1 MKIVHVDKDDYK
13 IVIEEN
19 GHNFEAKI
27 FSTRRP
33 IEYWVDAIEK
43 YIKRHNSILGRIPF
57 YFVPNERV
65 ESINDFHPNYRDIVS
80 REQKYDDSIIERIG
94 YSLNNW
100 SRSEVEVTEQ
110 SFVLTE
116 DWARFKKLPAELVG
130 KNFYVFELLK
140 MVHEWQKNASTPSDE
155 SYEHYKYKRD

>member
-19 GHNFEAKI
+19 GLNFEVKI
-27 FSTRRP
+27 FSNRSP
-33 IEYWVDAIEK
+33 IEYWVNVIEK
-43 YIKRHNSILGRIPF
+43 YIKRHESVLGRIPF

-80 REQKYDDSIIERIG
+80 SEDKYDQSLVERIG
-94 YSLNNW
+94 YSLNKW
-100 SRSEVEVTEQ
+100 SCCEVEVNEQ

-116 DWARFKKLPAELVG
+116 DWARFRKLPIELVG
-130 KNFYVFELLK
+130 KTFYVFELLK
-140 MVHEWQKNASTPSDE
+140 TLNEWQRNSNTSRNE